1 MKGILFILG
10 LLALAGLFSCN
21 QATLNGGNNFTCY
34 VYATGPLGDTVAT
47 HHQAYT
53 NWPLTAQEQE
63 DSLKA
68 TNHSNNVFVNCQ

>member
-21 QATLNGGNNFTCY
+21 QATLNGGNNFTCT
-34 VYATGPLGDTVAT
+34 VYGIGTFGDTIAT
-47 HHQAYT
+47 HSQAYT